1 MDIFGIG
8 ALEILFILII
18 ALLVLGPE
26 QLVNTGKTIGRFLR
40 KLVMSESW
48 QTIQQ
53 ASREMRNLPNRLMRE
68 AGIEEMEKD
77 FKGMKIEDPT
87 KALNE
92 SIKDEMKEINKGLS
106 AWTTTPAAKPTAETA
121 SQEKDVVEEESGT
134 PEKATTE
141 EPQIETFEEDEED
154 EVEENQIAP
163 VLQES
168 APDNSNDPNNEKGDQ

>member
-77 FKGMKIEDPT
+77 FKGMIIEDPT
-87 KALNE
+87 KALNA

-106 AWTTTPAAKPTAETA
+106 AW
-121 SQEKDVVEEESGT
+121 
-134 PEKATTE
+134 
-141 EPQIETFEEDEED
+141 
-154 EVEENQIAP
+154 
-163 VLQES
+163 
-168 APDNSNDPNNEKGDQ
+168 